1 MVRTNKMQ
9 IYDYETKFVAGVNK
23 TYAMLGDLN
32 EVQNDEEFWKVY
44 DGIKVGFD
52 ELESARR
59 GYYAILVN
67 DGADTED
74 CSLTQELRNGL
85 YFLDEKYVAILEKI
99 EEISAFWDSL
109 SPV

>member
-1 MVRTNKMQ
+1 MQ

-85 YFLDEKYVAILEKI
+85 YFLDEKYVAIVEKI